1 MIGVQIFNALEAVFW
16 LVLAGLA
23 ATKARRVRGFTPRR
37 QLAMAVF
44 LAAFGISD
52 IWEIFSG
59 GWWRPPALF
68 VLKAVCFTGLA
79 ITAAFI
85 YAERWSRLTRS
96 RRRRAMLQT
105 PSPSAP
111 G

>member
-1 MIGVQIFNALEAVFW
+1 MNGERAMIGVQIFNALEALFW
-16 LVLAGLA
+16 LVLAALA
-23 ATKARRVRGFTPRR
+23 ATKARQVRGFTPRR

-59 GWWRPPALF
+59 GWWTPPALF
-68 VLKAVCFTGLA
+68 VFKAICFSGLA

-85 YAERWSRLTRS
+85 YAERW
-96 RRRRAMLQT
+96 RRA
-105 PSPSAP
+105 PSASP
-111 G
+111 GQ